1 MIDELR
7 SITLK
12 EIRRE
17 TRQLIRSH
25 YIEPI
30 QYVLKTDNIFPM
42 DLDYEG
48 HQKVP
53 ALAKTEAHSFTTHYD
68 KQVPHRDQVLREE
81 LFTNYEVAIKPDL
94 KKHIP
99 G

>member
-1 MIDELR
+1 MVEELQ

-12 EIRRE
+12 EIRRGA
-17 TRQLIRSH
+17 RQLMKNH

-48 HQKVP
+48 HHKGPTLVKAEQ
-53 ALAKTEAHSFTTHYD
+53 HYD
-68 KQVPHRDQVLREE
+68 R
-81 LFTNYEVAIKPDL
+81 
-94 KKHIP
+94 
-99 G
+99 